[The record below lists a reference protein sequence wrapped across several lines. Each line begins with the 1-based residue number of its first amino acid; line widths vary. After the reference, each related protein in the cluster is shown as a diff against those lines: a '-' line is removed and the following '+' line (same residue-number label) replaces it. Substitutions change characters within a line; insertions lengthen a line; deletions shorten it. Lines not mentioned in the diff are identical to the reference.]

1 MKDENDNYIYHFVYN
16 ETGRCLSYNEIRS
29 DTYIDSKTNTYKKCY
44 ERCFSCDKGGDE
56 SNHNCNECLKYANN
70 SYIYHFI
77 YNVKGNCISDEE
89 KPLYT
94 YLDLDDNTYKLS
106 YESCAPCFKKTDPS
120 NNNCFECL
128 REALSNSYELIN
140 GSDFIAMVLSSD
152 EMDPKEQLKKG
163 ISALDLDNCIEQIKE
178 YYNIS
183 KNESLLILNSE
194 TKRNETKINEEKD
207 ANDN

>member
-1 MKDENDNYIYHFVYN
+1 M
-16 ETGRCLSYNEIRS
+16 
-29 DTYIDSKTNTYKKCY
+29 
-44 ERCFSCDKGGDE
+44 
-56 SNHNCNECLKYANN
+56 
-70 SYIYHFI
+70 
-77 YNVKGNCISDEE
+77 
-89 KPLYT
+89 
-94 YLDLDDNTYKLS
+94 DDNTYKLS

-207 ANDN
+207 ANDNSIDVGKTTSIEIYDYSGRKLNLSVCQEDITIMKYIG